1 MAKNVDK
8 ALEAVQ
14 LDINKE
20 YGDGSI
26 MRLGGTATPVSY
38 THLTLPTIP
47 GV

>member
-26 MRLGGTATPVSY
+26 MRLVE
-38 THLTLPTIP
+38 LPILM
-47 GV
+47 

>member
-14 LDINKE
+14 ADINKE

-26 MRLGGTATPVSY
+26 MRLGGV
-38 THLTLPTIP
+38 
-47 GV
+47 